1 MLKRFAT
8 SLKRAM
14 PLAVGIAMAGV
25 MLSSPAMALT
35 TNASGAGF
43 AGGLEPF
50 VLRSRPYSGDDHG
63 RLMGLAARPAR
74 LLGAPAHLSR
84 RNGDRCHPWHRGR
97 AAAMG

>member
-43 AGGLEPF
+43 AGG
-50 VLRSRPYSGDDHG
+50 
-63 RLMGLAARPAR
+63 
-74 LLGAPAHLSR
+74 GA
-84 RNGDRCHPWHRGR
+84 
-97 AAAMG
+97 